1 MGVEITRRCH
11 FFTFKEN
18 LQTPS
23 ALECTWK
30 WKDSGIAA
38 SGVFSTPRAPKA
50 RGKGVLHHDPRRP
63 GILSHASRTTSA
75 GATGPTG
82 SGPSSRSVLAPF
94 QIESGV
100 ASSLAEEGPEP
111 RMRGGGGS
119 FARGDVVDGDLKF
132 PVGVDGGEG
141 GEGDDDAD
149 GGALEVEGR
158 SGFGRGRK
166 AVAGL
171 DGKVAG
177 DDALADDVPDAGRR
191 EAVACRRF
199 ASVVL
204 RFLPASKRVV
214 AAHNLAFAFA
224 EIDQLIEVGVHV
236 VENVFALDPF
246 GGQVVSSSTA
256 ALEIAISLRWL
267 RLSGDIGIEEY
278 AGIGRRRVHVAGRG
292 GPLALLQPA
301 HLQLELDLTFLQ
313 SDLLQ
318 LQLNRLLILCRLG
331 FHLRSSQ
338 GWVRRLWGLLLEGL
352 SQLLFGALG
361 GGLHGRVWRLIWH
374 GWHRRRVVLLLVRHQ
389 AVVGQRGARKAP
401 AGAGTALPAVDLVA
415 LALEYAAD
423 GAGADDDLVRVV
435 QPPEH
440 VVDRHVR
447 LSSHM
452 VKESLSILQ
461 LKLPTADGAVADAG
475 LLFDALLIAAGLEQ
489 ATNMTD
495 TERDKMGMDVDEC
508 KNDGSRLAKLK
519 HQHRQH
525 RQHRQH
531 QRTSAVSTCLALPG
545 LRERGADV
553 QAIASSSIECG
564 GCA

>member
-1 MGVEITRRCH
+1 MVDIFVQKEREKM
-11 FFTFKEN
+11 KEN

-30 WKDSGIAA
+30 WKDSG
-38 SGVFSTPRAPKA
+38 A

-191 EAVACRRF
+191 EAVACRRWPVF
-199 ASVVL
+199 SAFCQPPNASL
-204 RFLPASKRVV
+204 RPTISPVFCI
-214 AAHNLAFAFA
+214 LALAFA

-423 GAGADDDLVRVV
+423 GAGADDDLRACPYFS
-435 QPPEH
+435 Q
-440 VVDRHVR
+440 
-447 LSSHM
+447 
-452 VKESLSILQ
+452 
-461 LKLPTADGAVADAG
+461 DGG
-475 LLFDALLIAAGLEQ
+475 
-489 ATNMTD
+489 
-495 TERDKMGMDVDEC
+495 
-508 KNDGSRLAKLK
+508 
-519 HQHRQH
+519 HR
-525 RQHRQH
+525 
-531 QRTSAVSTCLALPG
+531 
-545 LRERGADV
+545 
-553 QAIASSSIECG
+553 G
-564 GCA
+564 GCAWTRRDTHCFYLGAEHTAEGGMDGCLHTFPILPVRSNSSFQRRMVRSLTPVSFSMLSSSRPASSKPRT